1 MPPMPERAS
10 RSLWLAYVV
19 LAVLFGISLIHRT
32 RDTVDRVDEIR
43 NGSRIARLPFSVDLP
58 GFVIIDPHPE
68 AAAAGI
74 GAGDRIV
81 GVEGTP
87 PRDTGD
93 LFVPLR
99 HRRAGDYLTLQIQP
113 VSDAPA
119 KTASIRLEPIRE
131 GPPRTNDWL
140 YFAVVSIG
148 MPYLCLALGFWVAAV
163 RIRDPQA
170 WLLLALL
177 LSLAEFVSGDSRT
190 IFGREDAFQSIALT
204 YQQLLGTL
212 WPLAMLLFAMYFPER
227 IQFDRRFPWAKW
239 IVIVPI
245 FVTIAASTVS
255 VNMLARGN
263 LEAATATDRIL
274 RPALAVVSLLQL
286 IAVIGFFAAMGY
298 QTVHASSP
306 DARRRLLL
314 LDAGAAVSIAPIVVA
329 IVLQSLDVIAFSGW
343 WILLLG
349 IVFVF
354 PLTMAYVI
362 VVERAMDV
370 RVVLRQGLQYLLAR
384 GTLRAIQIVLSVSI
398 VAAVA
403 TMGASATPLN
413 RILLISI
420 ALAIV
425 LLIGSYAE
433 RLHHW
438 VDRRF
443 FREAYN
449 AEQVL
454 TDLARDVR
462 TMVQT
467 GPLLETVAHR
477 VSDTLHVPRVAI
489 LLNSGGM
496 LEPAYALNHPALT
509 ALALPQGALTSDGE
523 RALRNA
529 LESELLL
536 RLSSNQKLLGV
547 MSLGPKQSD
556 EPFSG
561 SDMRL
566 LDAVAT
572 QTGLALENSRLTAE
586 IAAEVATREKARREL
601 EIAHEVQ
608 ERLFP
613 QQYPPVAG
621 LDYAGACRPASGIG
635 GDYYDFIHV
644 SDTKLGIA
652 IGDVSGKGIPAAL
665 LMATLRAYLRGQT
678 SRGGSDLASM
688 MSTLNTLVYESSA
701 ANRYAT
707 FFFGQ
712 YDAATRVL
720 DYVNCGHNPP
730 MVFRRAGTVV
740 RLDTGGPVIGLI
752 EQACYSQ
759 DSIALEAGD
768 VLVAFTDG
776 ISEAMNARDEEWG
789 EERLAAAVLPA
800 RTQPAGR
807 LIERVMQE
815 ADTFVGGARQY
826 DDMTVVIVRLTTGT
840 EP

>member
-1 MPPMPERAS
+1 MPPMPERVS
-10 RSLWLAYVV
+10 RGLWLAYVV
-19 LAVLFGISLIHRT
+19 LAILFGISLIHRI
-32 RDTVDRVDEIR
+32 RDTSDRVDEIR
-43 NGSRIARLPFSVDLP
+43 HGDRIARLPFSAELP
-58 GFVIIDPHPE
+58 GFVIADPLEEAE
-68 AAAAGI
+68 AAGVKT
-74 GAGDRIV
+74 GDTIV
-81 GVEGTP
+81 SVDGRP
-87 PRDTGD
+87 LQDTGD

-99 HRRAGDYLTLQIQP
+99 ERRPGDELTLQIR
-113 VSDAPA
+113 SAPDSA
-119 KTASIRLEPIRE
+119 ITTVSIRLAPIHS
-131 GPPRTNDWL
+131 GPLRVYDWL
-140 YFAVVSIG
+140 YFGVVNVA

-163 RIRDPQA
+163 RIHDPLA
-170 WLLLALL
+170 WLLLVLL
-177 LSLAEFVSGDSRT
+177 LSLGEFASGDSRT
-190 IFGREDAFQSIALT
+190 LFGREDAFQSVALT

-212 WPLAMLLFAMYFPER
+212 WPASMMLFAFYFPER
-227 IQFDRRFPWAKW
+227 IRFDRRFPWAKW
-239 IVIVPI
+239 IVILPILLVTVAMSVTLNLLAHGYGQAANDINRIVSPAFVP
-245 FVTIAASTVS
+245 
-255 VNMLARGN
+255 
-263 LEAATATDRIL
+263 
-274 RPALAVVSLLQL
+274 VSLLHL
-286 IAVIGFFAAMGY
+286 FAVIAFFAGMGY
-298 QTVHASSP
+298 QTAHASNP

-314 LDAGAAVSIAPIVVA
+314 LDAGAAISILPVVIG
-329 IVLQSLDVIAFSGW
+329 IVLRSTGIIGFSGW
-343 WILLLG
+343 EILLLG
-349 IVFVF
+349 ILFVF

-384 GTLRAIQIVLSVSI
+384 GSLRLLQIVLSVLI

-403 TMGASATPLN
+403 TMGASANPLN

-425 LLIGSYAE
+425 LLLGSYAE
-433 RLHHW
+433 RLRHW

-489 LLNSGGM
+489 LLNSGGT
-496 LEPAYALNHPALT
+496 LEPAYALNHPDLAAVAIPQGTLT
-509 ALALPQGALTSDGE
+509 ADGE
-523 RALRNA
+523 RALRHA
-529 LESELLL
+529 LRSDLLL
-536 RLSSNQKLLGV
+536 RLSSNRKLLGV

-613 QQYPPVAG
+613 QEYPPVKG
-621 LDYAGACRPASGIG
+621 LDYAGACRPASGVG
-635 GDYYDFIHV
+635 GDYYDFIHA
-644 SDTKLGIA
+644 SGTTLGIA

-678 SRGGSDLASM
+678 IRGEGDLAAM

-730 MVFRRAGTVV
+730 MVFRQSGTVV

-752 EQACYSQ
+752 EQAGYSQ
-759 DSIALEAGD
+759 GSIALRDGD

-776 ISEAMNARDEEWG
+776 ISEAMNGRDEEWG

-800 RTQPAGR
+800 RAQPARR
-807 LIERVMQE
+807 LIERIMQE
-815 ADTFVGGARQY
+815 ADTFVAGARQY
-826 DDMTVVIVRLTTGT
+826 DDMTVVVVRLTIGI

>member
-1 MPPMPERAS
+1 M
-10 RSLWLAYVV
+10 
-19 LAVLFGISLIHRT
+19 
-32 RDTVDRVDEIR
+32 
-43 NGSRIARLPFSVDLP
+43 
-58 GFVIIDPHPE
+58 
-68 AAAAGI
+68 
-74 GAGDRIV
+74 
-81 GVEGTP
+81 
-87 PRDTGD
+87 
-93 LFVPLR
+93 
-99 HRRAGDYLTLQIQP
+99 
-113 VSDAPA
+113 
-119 KTASIRLEPIRE
+119 
-131 GPPRTNDWL
+131 
-140 YFAVVSIG
+140 
-148 MPYLCLALGFWVAAV
+148 
-163 RIRDPQA
+163 
-170 WLLLALL
+170 
-177 LSLAEFVSGDSRT
+177 
-190 IFGREDAFQSIALT
+190 
-204 YQQLLGTL
+204 
-212 WPLAMLLFAMYFPER
+212 
-227 IQFDRRFPWAKW
+227 
-239 IVIVPI
+239 
-245 FVTIAASTVS
+245 
-255 VNMLARGN
+255 
-263 LEAATATDRIL
+263 
-274 RPALAVVSLLQL
+274 
-286 IAVIGFFAAMGY
+286 AVIGFFAAMGY
-298 QTVHASSP
+298 QTVHASNP

-314 LDAGAAVSIAPIVVA
+314 LDAGAAVSIVPIVIA
-329 IVLQSLDVIAFSGW
+329 IVLNSMGAIEFSGW
-343 WILLLG
+343 WLPLLG

-362 VVERAMDV
+362 VVERALDV

-413 RILLISI
+413 RVLLISI

-433 RLHHW
+433 RLRHW

-496 LEPAYALNHPALT
+496 LEPAYALNQSELAPLPLSQGTLT
-509 ALALPQGALTSDGE
+509 TEAE
-523 RALRNA
+523 RALREA
-529 LESELLL
+529 LRSELLL

-561 SDMRL
+561 SDLRL

-613 QQYPPVAG
+613 QEYPPISG
-621 LDYAGACRPASGIG
+621 LDYAGACRPASGVG

-644 SDTKLGIA
+644 PDRKLGIA

-678 SRGGSDLASM
+678 IRGSGDLADM

-712 YDAATRVL
+712 YDASTRL
-720 DYVNCGHNPP
+720 LEYVNCGHNPP
-730 MVFRRAGTVV
+730 MVFRHSGAVV

-752 EQACYSQ
+752 EQTCYSQ
-759 DSIALEAGD
+759 GSIALEAGD

-776 ISEAMNARDEEWG
+776 ISEAMNGRDEEWG

-800 RTQPAGR
+800 RAQPARG
-807 LIERVMQE
+807 LIARIMQE
-815 ADTFVGGARQY
+815 ADTFVAGARQY
-826 DDMTVVIVRLTTGT
+826 DDMTVVVVRLTTGT

>member
-1 MPPMPERAS
+1 MPARAS
-10 RSLWLAYVV
+10 RGLWLAYVV
-19 LAVLFGISLIHRT
+19 LAILFGISLTHRI

-43 NGSRIARLPFSVDLP
+43 NGTRIARLPFSVDLP
-58 GFVIIDPHPE
+58 GFVIIDPQPE
-68 AAAAGI
+68 AVAAGI
-74 GAGDRIV
+74 SAGDRIV
-81 GVEGTP
+81 GIDGAP
-87 PRDTGD
+87 PRDTGV
-93 LFVPLR
+93 LFLPLR
-99 HRRAGDYLTLQIQP
+99 HSRAGDRLALQIQP
-113 VSDAPA
+113 ASDSPP

-140 YFAVVSIG
+140 YFGVVNIA

-163 RIRDPQA
+163 RIRDPRA
-170 WLLLALL
+170 WLLLVLL

-190 IFGREDAFQSIALT
+190 IFGREDAFQSVALT

-212 WPLAMLLFAMYFPER
+212 WPLAMMLFAIYFPDR
-227 IQFDRRFPWAKW
+227 IRFDRRNPWAKW
-239 IVIVPI
+239 ILIVPI
-245 FVTIAASTVS
+245 LLTIAASIVS
-255 VNMLARGN
+255 VNQLARGN
-263 LEAATATDRIL
+263 LEAARAIDRIL
-274 RPALAVVSLLQL
+274 RPALPVVSLLHL
-286 IAVIGFFAAMGY
+286 TAVIGFFAAMGY
-298 QTVHASSP
+298 QTLHASSP

-314 LDAGAAVSIAPIVVA
+314 LDAGAAVSIVPIVIA
-329 IVLQSLDVIAFSGW
+329 IVLNSMDVIEFSGW
-343 WILLLG
+343 WIPLLG

-384 GTLRAIQIVLSVSI
+384 GTLRAIQIVLSVST
-398 VAAVA
+398 VAVVA

-413 RILLISI
+413 RVLLISI

-433 RLHHW
+433 RLRRW

-443 FREAYN
+443 FREAYD

-467 GPLLETVAHR
+467 VPLLETVAHR

-496 LEPAYALNHPALT
+496 LEPAYALNYGG
-509 ALALPQGALTSDGE
+509 LAPLPLPQGTLTTE
-523 RALRNA
+523 AEQALRD
-529 LESELLL
+529 LLRSELLL

-561 SDMRL
+561 SDIRL

-613 QQYPPVAG
+613 QEYPPVSG
-621 LDYAGACRPASGIG
+621 LDYAGACRPASGVG
-635 GDYYDFIHV
+635 GDYYDFIRM

-678 SRGGSDLASM
+678 IRGGGDLAGM

-712 YDAATRVL
+712 YDAVTRVL

-730 MVFRRAGTVV
+730 MIFRHSGAVV

-752 EQACYSQ
+752 EQTCYAQ
-759 DSIALEAGD
+759 GRIALESGD

-776 ISEAMNARDEEWG
+776 ISEAMNVRDEEWG
-789 EERLAAAVLPA
+789 EERLAAAILRGLALPA
-800 RTQPAGR
+800 SGLIGR
-807 LIERVMQE
+807 IMQE
-815 ADTFVGGARQY
+815 ADTFVAGARQY
-826 DDMTVVIVRLTTGT
+826 DDMTVVVVRLTTGT
-840 EP
+840 QP